1 MNNKH
6 SALVHRVTVAT
17 RNVLCRQSLITAT
30 TSAAVLHLRLWIL
43 QLSYN
48 QLSSSLSLSTCEH
61 ILCHVQVSNDDALEF
76 YQKFGFH
83 IVDTKEQYYKRIDP
97 PHAFVLQKD
106 MKGPLGLPIVS

>member
-1 MNNKH
+1 MDT
-6 SALVHRVTVAT
+6 AYPLILPLVSQTHAII
-17 RNVLCRQSLITAT
+17 S
-30 TSAAVLHLRLWIL
+30 
-43 QLSYN
+43 
-48 QLSSSLSLSTCEH
+48 
-61 ILCHVQVSNDDALEF
+61 HVQVSNDDALEF

>member
-1 MNNKH
+1 MEIKAANKK
-6 SALVHRVTVAT
+6 LVKGCEAI
-17 RNVLCRQSLITAT
+17 LGQSSLI
-30 TSAAVLHLRLWIL
+30 I
-43 QLSYN
+43 YC
-48 QLSSSLSLSTCEH
+48 SLLYIHFTPFITHHH
-61 ILCHVQVSNDDALEF
+61 IPSHVQVSNDDALEF

>member
-1 MNNKH
+1 ME
-6 SALVHRVTVAT
+6 SSYLQQTTISV
-17 RNVLCRQSLITAT
+17 ITAP
-30 TSAAVLHLRLWIL
+30 LPIFLY
-43 QLSYN
+43 LS
-48 QLSSSLSLSTCEH
+48 
-61 ILCHVQVSNDDALEF
+61 HVQVSNDDAKEF

>member
-1 MNNKH
+1 MNTDYPLILP
-6 SALVHRVTVAT
+6 LVLVSQTHAIIR
-17 RNVLCRQSLITAT
+17 
-30 TSAAVLHLRLWIL
+30 
-43 QLSYN
+43 
-48 QLSSSLSLSTCEH
+48 
-61 ILCHVQVSNDDALEF
+61 HVQVSNDDALEF